1 MRTRLSCSFSFA
13 LPFSLALLMAAGDAD
28 AQNTERPDLHGGD
41 RWSWQHTNGLVDERD
56 YTTIEDVI
64 DVTDSEIRTRERIKG
79 KPGSAV
85 AVFTREWNP
94 IDVVAARYDP
104 LLRELSFPLSV
115 GKKWDATADK
125 MLFSNG
131 KHGKFQIEGRVVG
144 MEKVTV
150 PAGTFDAYKI
160 ELHLDATATDED
172 ANIGN
177 TVESI
182 WYAPAVKRYVKLEN
196 TFTRDG
202 RVRSKDVYEL
212 LEYSLR

>member
-1 MRTRLSCSFSFA
+1 
-13 LPFSLALLMAAGDAD
+13 
-28 AQNTERPDLHGGD
+28 
-41 RWSWQHTNGLVDERD
+41 
-56 YTTIEDVI
+56 
-64 DVTDSEIRTRERIKG
+64 
-79 KPGSAV
+79 
-85 AVFTREWNP
+85 
-94 IDVVAARYDP
+94 
-104 LLRELSFPLSV
+104 
-115 GKKWDATADK
+115 
-125 MLFSNG
+125 
-131 KHGKFQIEGRVVG
+131 

>member
-1 MRTRLSCSFSFA
+1 MRTRLSCL
-13 LPFSLALLMAAGDAD
+13 LPLALLLVAGSAH
-28 AQNTERPDLHGGD
+28 AEGTERPELQGGD
-41 RWSWQHTNGLVDERD
+41 RWSWQHTNGLVGERD
-56 YTTIEDVI
+56 YTLIEDVI
-64 DVTDSEIRTRERIKG
+64 DTSDSEIRTRERIKG

-104 LLRELSFPLSV
+104 MLREFSFPLTV

-131 KHGKFQIEGRVVG
+131 KHGKFNIEGSVVAL
-144 MEKVTV
+144 EKVTV
-150 PAGTFDAYKI
+150 PAGTFDAYRI
-160 ELHLDATATDED
+160 ELHLAAIATDED

-177 TVESI
+177 TLETI

-196 TFTRDG
+196 TFSRDG
-202 RVRSKDVYEL
+202 RVRSKDVYDL

>member
-1 MRTRLSCSFSFA
+1 MHTRLSRL
-13 LPFSLALLMAAGDAD
+13 LPATLLLLASAGAD
-28 AQNTERPDLHGGD
+28 AQSVERPEPHGGD

-64 DVTDSEIRTRERIKG
+64 DVSDPEIRTRERIKG

-85 AVFTREWNP
+85 ATFTREWNP
-94 IDVVAARYDP
+94 VDVVSARYDP
-104 LLRELSFPLSV
+104 LLREFSFPLQV
-115 GKKWDATADK
+115 GKKWSATADK
-125 MLFSNG
+125 MLFSSG
-131 KHGKFQIEGRVVG
+131 KHGRFSIEGSVVAL
-144 MEKVTV
+144 EKVTV
-150 PAGTFDAYKI
+150 PAGTFEAYKI
-160 ELHLDATATDED
+160 ELHLNAISTDED

-177 TVESI
+177 TVETI
-182 WYAPAVKRYVKLEN
+182 WYAPLVKRHVKLEN